1 MKKILIIGF
10 FLSLMACESEPKN
23 VTEKD
28 VKVDN
33 SSKKDS
39 GTLKP
44 ENEATH
50 DTVRYTYTGRVG
62 KLPIRCTLFFARN
75 IKEDHYE
82 QNFYGSY
89 YYTTYKPNEIYKLK
103 GGFAIALGCLMP
115 NDDEKKQEEF
125 KDFSPIRLS
134 LQEYTNQENT
144 ATISVCYKKDMSY
157 MKGSM
162 YNYTDGRSFE
172 FILEKQ

>member
-10 FLSLMACESEPKN
+10 FLSLMACESETKN
-23 VTEKD
+23 VAEKD

-44 ENEATH
+44 ENEADY
-50 DTVRYTYTGRVG
+50 DTVKYTYAGRVG
-62 KLPIRCTLFFARN
+62 KLPVHCTLFFA
-75 IKEDHYE
+75 KDSKTGYYGQEFH
-82 QNFYGSY
+82 GSY

-103 GGFAIALGCLMP
+103 GGFAIAAGCLLP
-115 NDDEKKQEEF
+115 NDDAKEQKEF
-125 KDFSPIRLS
+125 ENFSPIRLTME
-134 LQEYTNQENT
+134 EYTNQENT

-162 YNYTDGRSFE
+162 YNRTDGRSFE